1 MAFADPQ
8 TVTISGVTIPLPRVS
23 TQGDET
29 IYQSADSLTQ
39 MLASHDQGKR
49 NRHLLRLNASK
60 VTSDPFGPTENVEVS
75 MSCYIVFD
83 VPIAGYTNAEQLAVY
98 TGFKTQFTATS
109 DLLITKLLAG
119 ES

>member
-1 MAFADPQ
+1 
-8 TVTISGVTIPLPRVS
+8 
-23 TQGDET
+23 
-29 IYQSADSLTQ
+29 
-39 MLASHDQGKR
+39 
-49 NRHLLRLNASK
+49 
-60 VTSDPFGPTENVEVS
+60 